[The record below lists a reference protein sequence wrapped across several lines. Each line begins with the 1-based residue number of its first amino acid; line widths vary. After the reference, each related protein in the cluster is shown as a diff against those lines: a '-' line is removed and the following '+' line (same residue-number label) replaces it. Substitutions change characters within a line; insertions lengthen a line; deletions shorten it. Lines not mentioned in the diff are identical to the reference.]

1 MWAGWK
7 VGGRVAWL
15 AVGGGVVWVGEGERV
30 SGGGEGGIAVEGV

>member
-1 MWAGWK
+1 
-7 VGGRVAWL
+7 L